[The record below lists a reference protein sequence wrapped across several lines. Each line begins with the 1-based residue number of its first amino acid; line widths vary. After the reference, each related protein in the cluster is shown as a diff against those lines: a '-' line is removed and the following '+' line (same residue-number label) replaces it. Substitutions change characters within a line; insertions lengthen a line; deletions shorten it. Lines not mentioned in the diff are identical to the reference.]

1 MPPPPPANMTPP
13 SKYLSPPA
21 VVALPPADEMP
32 PPASFR
38 KTLYTAAAEEKHVDP
53 DMKRTNQQ
61 NALRFF
67 LGGRAAA
74 CKSSFPGSDEH
85 EGPGACSPP
94 ASPLSKTPPTPPPT
108 PAKSSYVE
116 SEANESRDVLRGR
129 GLQQMRQLLRGR
141 RPVLFLDYDGTLA
154 PIVSDPE
161 KAFMAPGMREV
172 LQRASEGPARLT
184 TAIIS
189 GRARHKVENFVGL
202 GSHSIVYAGSHGFD
216 ISGPP
221 RPRCHKAAGKACDM
235 SGKLRDGCHAK
246 GEGVGNSRGATTP
259 SHGESS
265 PCRAS
270 PGRLTEEG
278 ILGQGEEK
286 EGGEE
291 DEASEE
297 GSEDDGSQ
305 QSAESDE
312 LMSYQVGERFRP
324 VLESV
329 RARLE
334 AALSPVEG
342 AAVEDNNFALSVHYR
357 NVTGRIAT
365 SLGEGFSGDA
375 GEEAA
380 VAAAVRHVR
389 TVVAEQMA
397 EYAETLDVSFSFV
410 NVCSVHSFQPTTT
423 TNCWC

>member
-1 MPPPPPANMTPP
+1 MPPQPPANITPP

-21 VVALPPADEMP
+21 VVALPLADKVP
-32 PPASFR
+32 LPASFH
-38 KTLYTAAAEEKHVDP
+38 KTLYTAAAEEKYVDP

-67 LGGRAAA
+67 LGGRAAE
-74 CKSSFPGSDEH
+74 CKSSFPVSDEH
-85 EGPGACSPP
+85 DGPDACNPP

-108 PAKSSYVE
+108 PAKPSYVE
-116 SEANESRDVLRGR
+116 NEVNESRDVLRGR

-221 RPRCHKAAGKACDM
+221 RPRYHKAAGRAHDG
-235 SGKLRDGCHAK
+235 SAGGKPRGGCHAK
-246 GEGVGNSRGATTP
+246 AGGVGNSRSATTP

-265 PCRAS
+265 PCRTS
-270 PGRLTEEG
+270 TGRLMEEG
-278 ILGQGEEK
+278 VLGKGEEK
-286 EGGEE
+286 EGGDE
-291 DEASEE
+291 DEASE
-297 GSEDDGSQ
+297 GSEDGSEG
-305 QSAESDE
+305 SAASDE

-329 RARLE
+329 RARLD

-357 NVTGRIAT
+357 NVTGRMAT
-365 SLGEGFSGDA
+365 GEGFSGDA
-375 GEEAA
+375 GEETA

-389 TVVAEQMA
+389 AVVAEQLA

-410 NVCSVHSFQPTTT
+410 NICSIHSFPT